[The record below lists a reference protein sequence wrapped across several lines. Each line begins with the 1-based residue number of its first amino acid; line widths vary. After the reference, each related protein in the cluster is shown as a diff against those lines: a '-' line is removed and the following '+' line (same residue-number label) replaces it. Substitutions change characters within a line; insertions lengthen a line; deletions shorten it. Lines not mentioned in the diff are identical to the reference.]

1 MGLQNCGLNIDAARR
16 EMNPHGTSEF
26 PCAGYLCRL
35 SDLPTDAIIWHRHE
49 ELEIIYIQEGT
60 MKLLVPGEEYHLAK
74 GEIALINSDIL
85 HYAIGDPFCE
95 LHSAVFSHVLVSG
108 GNTTAFYKKYVYPL
122 LAFPGFTVWR
132 TGRQDLAEDF
142 QAAFSALETDAFAC
156 EFTVRERLSRI
167 LLSCFQAFAP
177 QLPTQRSGKNTDT
190 VRIERMLEYIHTH
203 YFEPLQLSDIAQAA
217 DLSERECLRCFNR
230 TIGDTPVQYLL
241 KHRLLRSAAMLH
253 SMPSASIAEISAKC
267 GFDHPSYYT
276 KQFRRFYQCTPRDY
290 RSQRV

>member
-16 EMNPHGTSEF
+16 ELNPHGTSEF

-132 TGRQDLAEDF
+132 TGRQNLAEDF

-177 QLPTQRSGKNTDT
+177 QLPTQRSEK
-190 VRIERMLEYIHTH
+190 I
-203 YFEPLQLSDIAQAA
+203 
-217 DLSERECLRCFNR
+217 R
-230 TIGDTPVQYLL
+230 T
-241 KHRLLRSAAMLH
+241 
-253 SMPSASIAEISAKC
+253 PSALKECWNISIPTILSPSSSA
-267 GFDHPSYYT
+267 T
-276 KQFRRFYQCTPRDY
+276 LRRRPT
-290 RSQRV
+290 

>member
-16 EMNPHGTSEF
+16 ELNPHGTSEF

-60 MKLLVPGEEYHLAK
+60 MKLLVPGEEYHLVK

-108 GNTTAFYKKYVYPL
+108 GNTTAFYKKYAYPL

-177 QLPTQRSGKNTDT
+177 QLPTQRSEKNTDT
-190 VRIERMLEYIHTH
+190 VRIEKMLEHIHTH

-253 SMPSASIAEISAKC
+253 SMP
-267 GFDHPSYYT
+267 
-276 KQFRRFYQCTPRDY
+276 
-290 RSQRV
+290 

>member
-16 EMNPHGTSEF
+16 ELNPHGTSEF

-60 MKLLVPGEEYHLAK
+60 MKLLVPGEEYHLVK

-108 GNTTAFYKKYVYPL
+108 GNTTAIYKKYVYPL

-142 QAAFSALETDAFAC
+142 QAAFPRWKRMPSPASL
-156 EFTVRERLSRI
+156 
-167 LLSCFQAFAP
+167 
-177 QLPTQRSGKNTDT
+177 RSG
-190 VRIERMLEYIHTH
+190 
-203 YFEPLQLSDIAQAA
+203 S
-217 DLSERECLRCFNR
+217 
-230 TIGDTPVQYLL
+230 
-241 KHRLLRSAAMLH
+241 
-253 SMPSASIAEISAKC
+253 
-267 GFDHPSYYT
+267 GFPE
-276 KQFRRFYQCTPRDY
+276 FC
-290 RSQRV
+290 

>member
-16 EMNPHGTSEF
+16 ELNPHGTSEF

-132 TGRQDLAEDF
+132 TGRQNLAEDF
-142 QAAFSALETDAFAC
+142 QAAFPRWKRMPSPASL
-156 EFTVRERLSRI
+156 
-167 LLSCFQAFAP
+167 
-177 QLPTQRSGKNTDT
+177 RSG
-190 VRIERMLEYIHTH
+190 
-203 YFEPLQLSDIAQAA
+203 S
-217 DLSERECLRCFNR
+217 
-230 TIGDTPVQYLL
+230 
-241 KHRLLRSAAMLH
+241 
-253 SMPSASIAEISAKC
+253 
-267 GFDHPSYYT
+267 GFPE
-276 KQFRRFYQCTPRDY
+276 FC
-290 RSQRV
+290 

>member
-16 EMNPHGTSEF
+16 ELNPHGTSEF

-60 MKLLVPGEEYHLAK
+60 MKLLVPGEEYHLVK

-108 GNTTAFYKKYVYPL
+108 GNTTAIYKNMSTRCWRFPASRSGARGDRIWPKTFRL
-122 LAFPGFTVWR
+122 LFRAG
-132 TGRQDLAEDF
+132 
-142 QAAFSALETDAFAC
+142 TDAFAC

-167 LLSCFQAFAP
+167 LLSCFQTFAP
-177 QLPTQRSGKNTDT
+177 QLPTQRSGK
-190 VRIERMLEYIHTH
+190 I
-203 YFEPLQLSDIAQAA
+203 
-217 DLSERECLRCFNR
+217 R
-230 TIGDTPVQYLL
+230 T
-241 KHRLLRSAAMLH
+241 
-253 SMPSASIAEISAKC
+253 PSALKECWNISIPTILSPSSSA
-267 GFDHPSYYT
+267 T
-276 KQFRRFYQCTPRDY
+276 LRRRPT
-290 RSQRV
+290 